1 MQLVLQSPRPL
12 LLQEV
17 QLLQISEDSL
27 RINDIARRSCFNN
40 QSGVTDSLNVTY
52 KLPHHFSYSN
62 TRNKFIAIGC
72 DIFAII
78 MEYNSTTYTTRC
90 SSLCLNDKNI
100 SGGFPSSACSGIS
113 CCRTY
118 LQTDITSFN
127 LRIRSINMITP
138 GWSYEPCSLAFI
150 AERNFSI
157 RKTFNLSSK
166 FENKLYFVPAVLDW
180 SVGEVSCH
188 EAIRRKNYACGQ
200 NTDCTTPSRAR
211 GIIVTALKATKGTP
225 TLQMA
230 AKMAVCSNIPGSY
243 SCTCPAG
250 YHGDGKKNGTG
261 RSRWHTPA
269 GF

>member
-1 MQLVLQSPRPL
+1 MRMLLPVHLITIIISLVFIAQEAGASPTKPGCPEKCGNITIPYPFGMGKGCYLNRDFEITCNLSSNPPRPL

-52 KLPHHFSYSN
+52 KLPHHFSYSH

-72 DIFAII
+72 DIFAFI
-78 MEYNSTTYTTRC
+78 MEYNSTTYTTGC

-113 CCRTY
+113 CCRNY

-138 GWSYEPCSLAFI
+138 GWTYEPCSLAFI

-157 RKTFNLSSK
+157 RKTFYL
-166 FENKLYFVPAVLDW
+166 
-180 SVGEVSCH
+180 
-188 EAIRRKNYACGQ
+188 
-200 NTDCTTPSRAR
+200 
-211 GIIVTALKATKGTP
+211 
-225 TLQMA
+225 
-230 AKMAVCSNIPGSY
+230 
-243 SCTCPAG
+243 
-250 YHGDGKKNGTG
+250 
-261 RSRWHTPA
+261 
-269 GF
+269 